1 MKYQV
6 KAAGGRL
13 EIPEKAKHTILA
25 RVRASDHLI
34 EIGTA
39 GKTAV
44 EWAGTDC

>member
-13 EIPEKAKHTILA
+13 GNPEKAKHTILA
-25 RVRASDHLI
+25 RVRTSDHLI

-39 GKTAV
+39 GKTDV
-44 EWAGTDC
+44 E